1 MDKSIKNNNTI
12 FFNSF
17 LYNNNK
23 IGLNYENFIKT
34 KINNNNN
41 INKIN
46 NNDKNRIIPK
56 INMNP
61 LYINLMRYNSITNN
75 NNIKFINLNNNINSL
90 LIDFNKQL
98 EKEYNL
104 NKLENINENNYI
116 NKNNYDSLIKKLES
130 QDDERFK
137 KSRFLKFIKDINSHK
152 IIINEE
158 KNIIEKNI
166 NFKENNIDDNI
177 NELEEL
183 LNKAKTYMNYNREDL
198 AKNILEQIFDN
209 SKLKLKENKKYLKEA
224 YLFLIL
230 CYFNENEDLLSI
242 SFIIDL
248 LYLIDEENNEN
259 NYEYLYDKKYLTKE
273 FIQEINKRDFD
284 ITNKE
289 QYNNYIN
296 NKQKI
301 HEEIENYLKNKIN
314 SNKNED
320 NKQTLLLLYG
330 LILYLNEKYNN
341 AEKIFNQLIILDNK
355 NYFYFNI
362 LGVIYSN
369 QKKFDDSIKCYK
381 KALEIN
387 SQYPKCLINLS
398 LLYLNKGEYKE
409 SCKYLINSLKIF
421 DDIPDAWN
429 YLLSNIIELNEE
441 DLIYDLNNKNLKNIE
456 NRLI

>member
-12 FFNSF
+12 FFNS
-17 LYNNNK
+17 LSYNNK

-34 KINNNNN
+34 KINNNTN

-75 NNIKFINLNNNINSL
+75 NNIKFINSNNNINSL

-166 NFKENNIDDNI
+166 NFKENTIDDNI

-320 NKQTLLLLYG
+320 NNQILLLLYG

-369 QKKFDDSIKCYK
+369 QKKFEDSIKCYK